1 MSEDQ
6 LSSLLAKL
14 KTDADLLDK
23 LKSASNLDAA
33 VNIAN
38 NAGFEVSK
46 ADWLKYQADQT
57 LGLSEKELEGIAGG
71 GSKMDF
77 CTGSGCD
84 NHCN

>member
-1 MSEDQ
+1 M
-6 LSSLLAKL
+6 
-14 KTDADLLDK
+14 
-23 LKSASNLDAA
+23 
-33 VNIAN
+33 NIAN

-84 NHCN
+84 NHCF